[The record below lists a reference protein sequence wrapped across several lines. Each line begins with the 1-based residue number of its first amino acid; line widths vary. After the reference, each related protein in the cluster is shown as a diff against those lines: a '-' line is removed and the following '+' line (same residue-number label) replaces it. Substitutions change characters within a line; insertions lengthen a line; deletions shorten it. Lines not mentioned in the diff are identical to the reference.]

1 MYKTNGEERYPDFK
15 LYKMIARLVH
25 NHIPLNVLRN
35 KHFNKYI
42 VNKKT
47 MIKNIKDKN
56 LKIMNIDD
64 LPCYV

>member
-1 MYKTNGEERYPDFK
+1 
-15 LYKMIARLVH
+15 MIARLVH